1 MGSIPIPPHHHF
13 TLKPFQKMT
22 EQEILDMYMAQS
34 ENVRELWKVKNSLSK
49 DINHYARKGD
59 LYQVKIKTK
68 LFSLLYSAWSETQFH
83 QILFTP
89 HGFSYSEIKNILD
102 YKKKNGISQAWD
114 LMLTNAMTK
123 VGDSS
128 RKGDLANRLKNL
140 KRIKKKYISEPSEL
154 RNKIAHGEWVKAINS
169 KNTAVNTTTSD
180 ALKTLDS
187 VEIEKGF
194 VIHRFFGYIVRDLIQ
209 SPKNSFHQ
217 YYWSNLNNLEDYV
230 KKTEG
235 WNLASKTRLL
245 KKKIIDSS
253 NI

>member
-1 MGSIPIPPHHHF
+1 
-13 TLKPFQKMT
+13 MT
-22 EQEILDMYMAQS
+22 EQEILEMYMAQS
-34 ENVRELWKVKNSLSK
+34 ENVRALWKVKGSLSK

-89 HGFSYSEIKNILD
+89 NGFSYSEIKSILN

-114 LMLTNAMTK
+114 LMLTNAMNR

-128 RKGDLANRLKNL
+128 RKGDLANRLQNL
-140 KRIKKKYISEPSEL
+140 KKIKTKYISEPSEL
-154 RNKIAHGEWVKAINS
+154 RNKIAHGEWVNAING
-169 KNTAVNTTTSD
+169 KNTSVNILASE
-180 ALKTLDS
+180 ALKKLDP
-187 VEIEKGF
+187 VDIEKGF
-194 VIHRFFGYIVRDLIQ
+194 EIHSFFGYIVRDLVQ

-235 WNLASKTRLL
+235 WNLASKIESL
-245 KKKIIDSS
+245 KKKRATGDS